1 MDKLSSDPLLEK
13 VSKLVELKMLLQSQ
27 LIQPEEEVVEEE
39 EDSDI
44 NVYKSKFCIYKINKT
59 IKIIKLN

>member
-1 MDKLSSDPLLEK
+1 VDKLSSDPLLEK

-39 EDSDI
+39 EDSDQ
-44 NVYKSKFCIYKINKT
+44 
-59 IKIIKLN
+59 